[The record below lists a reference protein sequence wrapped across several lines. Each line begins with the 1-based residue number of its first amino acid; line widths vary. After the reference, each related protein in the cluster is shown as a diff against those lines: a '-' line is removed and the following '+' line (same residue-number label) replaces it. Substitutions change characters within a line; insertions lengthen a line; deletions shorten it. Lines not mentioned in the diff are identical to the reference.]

1 MQTVLPINPLL
12 YSQINAERNELI
24 IYYGVTPLQVINLKD
39 KNSLYINA
47 VNLVLCRM
55 KQSEVAVAFGFDRSW
70 MVRLMQIY
78 RELGYKGIIN
88 IKKGYPCKI
97 TPEIKDYVFERFDYY
112 YKINGLRNFRDNII
126 DDVSNKYNEKISYET
141 LRIVI
146 KPHKEEIRD
155 KKATIEDNGNT
166 ENTSLQNEK
175 KSASDRD
182 IEIRDNI
189 DEESTN
195 RYNRYSG
202 LLLLNSFVNK
212 IPLVEN
218 LTKNIND
225 GIEKIK
231 EITILLVYMFFLAN
245 TKIENYKELKHREL
259 MEIIDVDNYKYPDDI
274 RRVLRDSLVFEDLMN
289 VNKLMFKFYI
299 EAENHKEMWLFID
312 GHVLRY
318 FGRKKTTKVYHQ
330 QSHCA
335 VTGRVQYYLHS
346 WNGKPL
352 YFEINDS
359 YNDFREMIN
368 KFIDEL
374 KKIIG
379 KKYKKYLYIFDRGGY
394 SYEEFNYLDD
404 KEIQFVTWEKG
415 DRTDYKKQNLE
426 YIKVELLLKS
436 NKIDEPK
443 KKIIEV
449 AVVNNNYK
457 IVNPENGNEYIELKK
472 IVIKNGKKHTAFLT
486 NAEGRGIEEL
496 ARAMVFRWREEKGFE
511 VEVKYWGLNDIN
523 SYKADDFS
531 EEIINRLGYEENG
544 IKYVDSNEYKKYKK
558 EIEKLN
564 REIKKHQQELGKIV
578 EKRKKLATLKD
589 SEKYQKAVT
598 NIDNLRDK
606 KKEIGVKIN
615 QCTQQ
620 VRKLNKLIA
629 NGIKRLDYTQKFFMD
644 IIRTA
649 CVHIDH
655 NIMKVLSQYYRNGR
669 DIFKMIDIILG
680 TGGYIEHQPDGSLTI
695 SLCKL
700 NTERENELLESFVEY
715 VNNENTSLIFN
726 KSKRIFFKTI

>member
-1 MQTVLPINPLL
+1 MQRVLPINPLL

-24 IYYGVTPLQVINLKD
+24 IYYGVTPLQVINLED

-47 VNLVLCRM
+47 VNLVLCGM

-112 YKINGLRNFRDNII
+112 YKINGLRNFRDKII

-141 LRIVI
+141 LRIVL

-155 KKATIEDNGNT
+155 KKATIEDNGNI
-166 ENTSLQNEK
+166 ENTSLQNEE

-346 WNGKPL
+346 WDGKQL

-379 KKYKKYLYIFDRGGY
+379 KKHKKYLYIFDRGGY

-457 IVNPENGNEYIELKK
+457 IVNPENRNEYIELKK

-496 ARAMVFRWREEKGFE
+496 ARAMVFRWRQEKGFE

-531 EEIINRLGYEENG
+531 EEIINRLGYEKNG

-578 EKRKKLATLKD
+578 EKRKTLVNLKD
-589 SEKYQKAVT
+589 SKKYQKTVT

-644 IIRTA
+644 IIKTA

-669 DIFKMIDIILG
+669 DIFKMIDVILG
-680 TGGYIEHQPDGSLTI
+680 TGGYIEHQPDGSLTV

-715 VNNENTSLIFN
+715 INNENPSLIFN